1 MVPPPLRISGLRV
14 TCLSMLILLLPWVYK
29 TIQARK
35 VLYLAS
41 TYFRQVPTQS
51 APGPLRLA
59 PENWLTALH

>member
-1 MVPPPLRISGLRV
+1 MVPPLRVSGLRV
-14 TCLSMLILLLPWVYK
+14 ACLGNLILLLPWVCQ
-29 TIQARK
+29 TLQARK

>member
-1 MVPPPLRISGLRV
+1 
-14 TCLSMLILLLPWVYK
+14 MLILLLPWVYK